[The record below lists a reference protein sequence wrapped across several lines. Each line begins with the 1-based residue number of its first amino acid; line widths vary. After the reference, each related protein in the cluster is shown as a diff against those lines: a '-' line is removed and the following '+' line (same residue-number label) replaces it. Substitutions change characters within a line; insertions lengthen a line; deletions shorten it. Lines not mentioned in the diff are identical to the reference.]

1 MKIGLLSGLRITDIL
16 YIKRADVFKGEFWI
30 KERKTKKKK
39 KIILPKQIIKEA
51 KQYDKLHHVKRSRF
65 LFVNERTKK
74 PYTRQ
79 AIYYHF
85 DKLQKFL
92 NNTRITPHSTRQ
104 TYAKEIFKKTHS
116 IEKVRKALNHSST
129 NISKV
134 YLQPNK
140 RKGKEKNE

>member
-1 MKIGLLSGLRITDIL
+1 MSGLRITDIL
-16 YIKRADVFKGEFWI
+16 YIKRADVFKGQFWI
-30 KERKTKKKK
+30 KERKTSKKK
-39 KIILPKQIIKEA
+39 KIYLPKEIVEEA
-51 KQYDKLHHVKRSRF
+51 KQYDKLHHIKRSRF
-65 LFVNERTKK
+65 LFVNKRTKK

-85 DKLQKFL
+85 DKLQRFL

-116 IEKVRKALNHSST
+116 IQKVQKALNHSKTSVT
-129 NISKV
+129 KV

-140 RKGKEKNE
+140 RKGKIKNE